1 MYDHVSDDNIFPSF
15 VCSCIPQIDMMA
27 QLEEAYDIQR
37 QFPSENLSNEGGYHS
52 PIFGGVSLRST
63 FDFSPRSKIESD
75 RVIETKFLKLRDTVE
90 EFSNDLLQQKGLGL
104 SVADIKYWCNIN
116 KCYNYNVMHSHGR
129 ADLIGIYYV
138 QLPPNSGN
146 LVLMRNDGSQYC
158 DLYENR
164 ADMLEYIIEPEVGR
178 LYVLPGHLWHY
189 VTGSDSV
196 RDRVSVSF
204 NIYT

>member
-1 MYDHVSDDNIFPSF
+1 MYDNVIDNNIFPSF

-37 QFPSENLSNEGGYHS
+37 QFPSENTSNEGGYHS
-52 PIFGGVSLRST
+52 PVFVG
-63 FDFSPRSKIESD
+63 
-75 RVIETKFLKLRDTVE
+75 TKFLKLRDTVE
-90 EFSNDLLQQKGLGL
+90 EFSNDLLQKKGLGL
-104 SVADIKYWCNIN
+104 SVANIEYWCNIN

>member
-1 MYDHVSDDNIFPSF
+1 MYDHVIDENIFPSF
-15 VCSCIPQIDMMA
+15 VCSCIPQIDMMS
-27 QLEEAYDIQR
+27 QLEEAYDIENR
-37 QFPSENLSNEGGYHS
+37 HPSENLSNEGGYHS
-52 PIFGGVSLRST
+52 PT
-63 FDFSPRSKIESD
+63 F
-75 RVIETKFLKLRDTVE
+75 VGTKFSKLRDIVE
-90 EFSNDLLQQKGLGL
+90 KFSNDLLDQKGLGL
-104 SVADIKYWCNIN
+104 SVSNIEYWCNIN
-116 KCYNYNVMHSHGR
+116 KSYNYNVMHSHGR
-129 ADLIGIYYV
+129 ADLIGIYYI

-146 LVLMRNDGSQYC
+146 LVVMRNDGSQYC

-164 ADMLEYIIEPEVGR
+164 ADMLEYIIEHEVGR

>member
-1 MYDHVSDDNIFPSF
+1 MYDHVNDNNIFPSF

-27 QLEEAYDIQR
+27 QLEEAYVVKNCYE
-37 QFPSENLSNEGGYHS
+37 SENVSNEGGYHS
-52 PIFGGVSLRST
+52 PT
-63 FDFSPRSKIESD
+63 FVDE
-75 RVIETKFLKLRDTVE
+75 KFLALRDTVV
-90 EFSNDLLQQKGLGL
+90 EFSNDLLDKKGLGL
-104 SVADIKYWCNIN
+104 VVDKIEYWCNIN
-116 KCYNYNVMHSHGR
+116 KSYNYNVMHSHGR
-129 ADLIGIYYV
+129 ADLIGIYYI
-138 QLPPNSGN
+138 QLPPGSGN
-146 LVLMRNDGSQYC
+146 LVVMRNDGSQYC
-158 DLYENR
+158 SLYENR